1 MDCLSWLSMLTG
13 WQIGNTL
20 KPQLPPGDEGNLKPT
35 INTTTTIKNTP
46 ELTFSSHIST
56 PSPPPPTGVDGREH
70 YSSLVNQTWPRVLPA
85 VPHQVI
91 VYEEDSDSEEE
102 EALAREEDPGLSD
115 AIDRAE
121 MLLVRKTL

>member
-1 MDCLSWLSMLTG
+1 M
-13 WQIGNTL
+13 
-20 KPQLPPGDEGNLKPT
+20 
-35 INTTTTIKNTP
+35 
-46 ELTFSSHIST
+46 
-56 PSPPPPTGVDGREH
+56 DGREH

>member
-1 MDCLSWLSMLTG
+1 M
-13 WQIGNTL
+13 
-20 KPQLPPGDEGNLKPT
+20 
-35 INTTTTIKNTP
+35 
-46 ELTFSSHIST
+46 
-56 PSPPPPTGVDGREH
+56 
-70 YSSLVNQTWPRVLPA
+70 NQTWPRVLPA

-121 MLLVRKTL
+121 MLLVRKL